1 MVCPPL
7 PSNCQT
13 ERLMQARLWAVQ
25 QLLREERP
33 YAQGAAGPGM
43 HPDGAK
49 RRCGTGPVVK
59 DRQEIGVRKGELM
72 ALKTLLQ
79 CGV

>member
-1 MVCPPL
+1 MEQSCRPRAAGRSGLPPPEPGVCPPH

-33 YAQGAAGPGM
+33 YARRAAGPGM

-49 RRCGTGPVVK
+49 RR
-59 DRQEIGVRKGELM
+59 VRR
-72 ALKTLLQ
+72 
-79 CGV
+79 VPW